1 MTTNGKGAATAL
13 LNLAKKGGSKVQGFI
28 KTIYTKIAK
37 YASKINSFLDT
48 LIPTFDKMVLG
59 ASLGFVALP
68 TVFKK
73 SGNAIIGQLKQ
84 FFAGLAKGSAYKT
97 SKSVVKSEVKDVV
110 KGLTSKEKEEYEKVY
125 TNKKVDKKKYPTI
138 NDFINAQ
145 VELKNKKTPIE
156 LKLWSNGDN
165 VKKLQK
171 ALGIKIDG
179 NFGEST
185 ELAVKKYQKN
195 NGLTQDGVVGPKTW
209 EKIT

>member
-1 MTTNGKGAATAL
+1 
-13 LNLAKKGGSKVQGFI
+13 
-28 KTIYTKIAK
+28 
-37 YASKINSFLDT
+37 
-48 LIPTFDKMVLG
+48 
-59 ASLGFVALP
+59 
-68 TVFKK
+68 
-73 SGNAIIGQLKQ
+73 
-84 FFAGLAKGSAYKT
+84 
-97 SKSVVKSEVKDVV
+97 VVKSEVKDVV